1 MELISQFG
9 LFNGL
14 LALLLIIA
22 YSFRRSKNKIF
33 LGLSLFFVWY
43 SLLVLYLNATHLI
56 LQFPALLRTGIL
68 AAYLSFPFL
77 YIYSRN
83 TFYPGRFWRTSDWL
97 LLVPAVVYL
106 MDLMPFFI
114 LPAEEKIAIWRNN
127 LVDNRQMLLA
137 REGWLG
143 FAGFHFTFTY
153 IWITIIMVFQ
163 LRLISKN
170 WNLETGFKSNHN
182 RRLLYFILT
191 ISLLYIPLFLPGIFG
206 IIFKLPWFNAKFIA
220 FTYGLS
226 LSGIAFYLLIYPNL
240 LNGFMPERKFS
251 FPAALKLSESAYLE
265 TQSTTELKKT
275 EVEST
280 PSKKRAQDAKIDSRS
295 NDYGKLTPE
304 LAVLLEHM
312 NHEQP
317 FKKQGLTIQDVSNQ
331 TGIPVYQ
338 LSPLINGYFKMNF
351 VNWVNR
357 YRIEYFIEQAAEN
370 QHMTLEALSKE
381 AGFISRSTFI
391 SAFKKEKGTTPKE
404 YLKEMKLTT

>member
-1 MELISQFG
+1 MELIAQFG
-9 LFNGL
+9 LFNGI

-22 YSFRRSKNKIF
+22 YSFRRSVNKVF

-43 SLLVLYLNATHLI
+43 TLLLLYLNATELI

-97 LLVPAVVYL
+97 LLLPALVYL
-106 MDLMPFFI
+106 IDLMPFFL

-127 LVDNRQMLLA
+127 LADNRQMILA

-143 FAGFHFTFTY
+143 IAGFHFTFAY
-153 IWITIIMVFQ
+153 IWIAIIMVFQ

-170 WNLETGFKSNHN
+170 WNVETGFKSNHN

-191 ISLLYIPLFLPGIFG
+191 ISLLYIPLLLPGLFG
-206 IIFKLPWFNAKFIA
+206 IIFRQPWFNAKFIA

-226 LSGIAFYLLIYPNL
+226 LSGIAIYLLIYPNL

-251 FPAALKLSESAYLE
+251 FPTAMKLSDSGYRVVHSISEFKISQVNALPAE
-265 TQSTTELKKT
+265 EPATNE
-275 EVEST
+275 
-280 PSKKRAQDAKIDSRS
+280 KIDSLS
-295 NDYGKLTPE
+295 NDTGALTPE
-304 LAVLLEHM
+304 LAIVLEHM
-312 NHEQP
+312 KQEKP
-317 FKKQGLTIQDVSNQ
+317 FRKQGLTIQDVSNQ

-357 YRIEYFIEQAAEN
+357 YRIEYFIEQATEN

-391 SAFKKEKGTTPKE
+391 SAFKKEKGMTPRE
-404 YLKEMKLTT
+404 YLKDLKLTA